1 MFIVPVWSRL
11 VRFISDDGREL
22 CGEPEDGNVDVGLA
36 LAAGETVKVRVLE
49 LNSALKPG
57 KFTGEMTKLL
67 SPLAPDEVG
76 TIRCVGLNFKDHAA
90 ELNLPLP
97 KVPEVFMKPAGCP
110 NGPLGAVVIPK
121 SATSAVGA
129 EVELAIVL
137 ACDCKNVDVT
147 SAADYILG
155 FTTANDITCRD
166 VQGKT
171 SQWGYCKGYDG
182 FFPLGPTLISA
193 KHLPEPLQLRMTTT
207 IDGSVIQ
214 DGTTTDMI
222 FSPEEIVSY
231 LSQDT
236 TLPRDTGILTGTPAG
251 IGHSHRPP
259 RYLTPGCDLK
269 VGIERIGTLVNP
281 VVADSTS
288 HSRL

>member
-1 MFIVPVWSRL
+1 
-11 VRFISDDGREL
+11 
-22 CGEPEDGNVDVGLA
+22 
-36 LAAGETVKVRVLE
+36 
-49 LNSALKPG
+49 
-57 KFTGEMTKLL
+57 
-67 SPLAPDEVG
+67 
-76 TIRCVGLNFKDHAA
+76 
-90 ELNLPLP
+90 
-97 KVPEVFMKPAGCP
+97 MKPAGCL
-110 NGPLGAVVIPK
+110 NNPLDAVVVPR
-121 SATSAVGA
+121 SATSAVDA

-137 ACDCKNVDVT
+137 KKDCKNVDVA

-182 FFPLGPTLISA
+182 FCPLGPTLVSA
-193 KHLPEPLQLRMTTT
+193 QCLPQPLQLRMTSS
-207 IDGSVIQ
+207 INGEIIQ
-214 DGTTTDMI
+214 NGTTTDMI

-231 LSQDT
+231 LSKVSSSSVVRERPLTGKDT
-236 TLPRDTGILTGTPAG
+236 TLPKGTVILTGTPAG

-259 RYLTPGCDLK
+259 RYLSPGCDLR

-281 VVADSTS
+281 IIADNTS

>member
-1 MFIVPVWSRL
+1 
-11 VRFISDDGREL
+11 
-22 CGEPEDGNVDVGLA
+22 
-36 LAAGETVKVRVLE
+36 
-49 LNSALKPG
+49 
-57 KFTGEMTKLL
+57 
-67 SPLAPDEVG
+67 
-76 TIRCVGLNFKDHAA
+76 
-90 ELNLPLP
+90 
-97 KVPEVFMKPAGCP
+97 MKPAGCL
-110 NGPLGAVVIPK
+110 NSPLGAVVIPR
-121 SATSAVGA
+121 SATSAVDA

-182 FFPLGPTLISA
+182 FCPLGPTLISA

-231 LSQDT
+231 LSQVSFSEYAMMQ
-236 TLPRDTGILTGTPAG
+236 LLIEQGYNAAPRHCNSDRDPCR
-251 IGHSHRPP
+251 HRPQPPTAALPYP
-259 RYLTPGCDLK
+259 RLRPQ
-269 VGIERIGTLVNP
+269 
-281 VVADSTS
+281 SW
-288 HSRL
+288 H